1 MLLKPHIL
9 QNLSIEQSAMN
20 YKNYDNPFYGDIDED
35 DDIFAIATADLAH
48 VPQEQSSH
56 SLSNAIQDNDGLSFL
71 DNIVQI
77 DDLSCLMDD
86 EEKKVEDSFSVKIL
100 GDYKYH
106 QDMNFQLSP
115 ATSPVRP
122 YKNEDSIFLF
132 NPHTVHEDD
141 ATLLQCSKNIPI
153 QHPQTPKTM
162 ILPFSSPGGLYTNYQ
177 YHPSNINVTTTPSNA
192 NRSGIGKVSFV
203 IQSGRVTSES
213 PAIHSANTCS
223 TDPSNIPRFI
233 KPSSARRRL
242 DFHDPNLVTRSN
254 SITSITNNMDSLQ
267 RSKINDITR
276 RPLSENQQSIPITPV
291 QRSGKENFHASLNQ
305 TIDSIDKK
313 RRYSIPKDLEPM
325 ELLPMKR
332 RPKEYEKFL
341 LDLLNNEEAEDDDE
355 DDIYRVAS
363 DEPEDD
369 LKTIKKDPI
378 VRVSDREFVALLD
391 DYTDAF
397 ASEHHI
403 NSTDIKSTNLQS
415 YQMESHISLLNPFT
429 IEQLNTLRD
438 QMAKHFQLLVQLFG
452 LSIEISGGD
461 SVAKAAL
468 DLLFDLKCRADK
480 GVASIGSLLI
490 VDSVIPVP
498 LHLSSIHHYHTS
510 DTTLPL
516 SFYSL
521 SYSGFDKLELF
532 RPIYTILAHQL
543 ECRKSLEI
551 QCKSVMYQD
560 DMINDVQHIL
570 PQSAARCS
578 YDGPAFILPFKLKH
592 NHVSS
597 SGNHNHIILPARLE
611 TILEIFKNDFSPDFD
626 LYFLQ
631 ECQQHRVKFV
641 DAEDRLLL
649 KGLKR
654 FGCSSW
660 DQIQQ
665 YYLPG
670 KTQRQ
675 IAIRY
680 KNLISR
686 TAPINPIKD
695 FYFEQFLPLTFAE
708 KELLYHGMSKY
719 RGNFQ
724 QISRELLPNRPAAIL
739 KRFWTEKSHAYV
751 PQKNPSQSPYPSS
764 RMTPYSHVLIAPATP
779 STYGQRSINPE

>member
-1 MLLKPHIL
+1 
-9 QNLSIEQSAMN
+9 MN
-20 YKNYDNPFYGDIDED
+20 YKNYDNPFYGNIDEN
-35 DDIFAIATADLAH
+35 DDIFAIATADLGNVSSYG
-48 VPQEQSSH
+48 VP
-56 SLSNAIQDNDGLSFL
+56 NAIQDNDGLSFL

-77 DDLSCLMDD
+77 DDLSCLMND
-86 EEKKVEDSFSVKIL
+86 EENKIEDSFSVKTL
-100 GDYKYH
+100 GDYKY
-106 QDMNFQLSP
+106 QDINLQLSP

-122 YKNEDSIFLF
+122 YRNEDSIFLF
-132 NPHTVHEDD
+132 NPHTIREDD
-141 ATLLQCSKNIPI
+141 ATLLQCSKNTSV
-153 QHPQTPKTM
+153 QHLQTPKTM
-162 ILPFSSPGGLYTNYQ
+162 ILPFSSPGGLHTNYQ
-177 YHPSNINVTTTPSNA
+177 YHQSNINVTTTPSNPTH
-192 NRSGIGKVSFV
+192 NGIGKVSFV

-213 PAIHSANTCS
+213 PISMHSINTCS
-223 TDPSNIPRFI
+223 TEIPNISRFI
-233 KPSSARRRL
+233 KPSSVRRRL
-242 DFHDPNLVTRSN
+242 DFHDSNLVTQSP
-254 SITSITNNMDSLQ
+254 SIENTIKNMDSLK
-267 RSKINDITR
+267 RPKINNVTR
-276 RPLSENQQSIPITPV
+276 RPLSENQQSISITPL
-291 QRSGKENFHASLNQ
+291 QKSGKENFHTSLNQ
-305 TIDSIDKK
+305 TIDSVDKK
-313 RRYSIPKDLEPM
+313 RRYSISKDLESI

-341 LDLLNNEEAEDDDE
+341 LDLLNNQEAEDDDE

-369 LKTIKKDPI
+369 LKTLKKEPI

-403 NSTDIKSTNLQS
+403 NNNDIKSTNAQS
-415 YQMESHISLLNPFT
+415 YHMESHTSLLNPFT
-429 IEQLNTLRD
+429 IEQLDILRD

-461 SVAKAAL
+461 SVAKTAL

-480 GVASIGSLLI
+480 GIASIGSLLI
-490 VDSVIPVP
+490 VDSVIPMP
-498 LHLSSIHHYHTS
+498 LHLSSMNHCHTN
-510 DTTLPL
+510 DTILPL

-521 SYSGFDKLELF
+521 PYSGFDKLELF

-551 QCKSVMYQD
+551 QCKPAIYQD
-560 DMINDVQHIL
+560 DMINDVQNIL
-570 PQSAARCS
+570 PQSTVRCS
-578 YDGPAFILPFKLKH
+578 YDGPTFILPFRLKH
-592 NHVSS
+592 SHISS
-597 SGNHNHIILPARLE
+597 SGNHIILPARLE
-611 TILEIFKNDFSPDFD
+611 TILKVFKNDFSPDFD

-649 KGLKR
+649 KGLRR

-675 IAIRY
+675 IAVRY

-686 TAPINPIKD
+686 TAPTNPIKD
-695 FYFEQFLPLTFAE
+695 FYFEQFLPLTLTE

-739 KRFWTEKSHAYV
+739 KRFWTEKSHTY
-751 PQKNPSQSPYPSS
+751 PPLKNPSQSTYTS
-764 RMTPYSHVLIAPATP
+764 RITPYSHVLIAPATP
-779 STYGQRSINPE
+779 NTCEQ